1 MRLLCILLVLCFI
14 STALIGCGKKKG
26 GEGSEGEGDG
36 GAAGDAATEKPT
48 NEYGEPSFTSS
59 LPKGELDFD
68 GAEVAIL
75 FRDFIHNSREW
86 KKETTEDEL
95 DEAIAMRNEA
105 VQEELNVKIVW
116 QPVASN
122 GNDYSEYTARFHDMV
137 QTDVNSGRH

>member
-1 MRLLCILLVLCFI
+1 MKILMRLLCILLVLCFI
-14 STALIGCGKKKG
+14 GTAFIGCGKKKG
-26 GEGSEGEGDG
+26 GDGAGENGEG
-36 GAAGDAATEKPT
+36 GAAGDGATEKPT
-48 NEYGEPSFTSS
+48 NEYGEPSFTSN

-68 GAEVAIL
+68 GEEIAIL

-122 GNDYSEYTARFHDMV
+122 GND
-137 QTDVNSGRH
+137 